1 MDLVTDALKSAL
13 HIVQVDGPHHFPRI
27 AASPDHN
34 VLHGWAVR
42 GTGSTSTPWLW
53 FTSAEPA
60 YACGRALRMAGSIS
74 SWDMNRAA
82 LEVRFDQDAPEFE
95 RRKLYIDWH
104 PAPERDDD
112 DLVIAFA
119 KGISK
124 GSSGWPHS
132 TQVDHH
138 VSA

>member
-1 MDLVTDALKSAL
+1 MTDAQKSAI
-13 HIVQVDGPHHFPRI
+13 HIVQVDGPQHFHRI

-42 GTGSTSTPWLW
+42 GTGPTSTPWLW

-82 LEVRFDQDAPEFE
+82 LEVRFDEDAPELE
-95 RRKLYIDWH
+95 RRKLYIDSN
-104 PAPERDDD
+104 PAPERFDDD
-112 DLVIAFA
+112 SLLVTFT

-124 GSSGWPHS
+124 RSAHWPHS
-132 TQVDHH
+132 TQIDHH
-138 VSA
+138 ANT